1 VETIVDE
8 QTSRLE
14 QSDLLAQENHDKLS
28 SAEQGKL
35 WATYV
40 GNTMSVCVLNYMLKH
55 VEDQEIKNILEHAL
69 HLSEQF
75 VQSTHQ
81 IFVQEKFPIPIGFTN
96 EDVDLTAP
104 RLFDDEFYLHYLKY
118 VAKAGISIYGIAIP
132 LVTRADI
139 RQFFTNCMDQTVNL
153 INQVTTVLLKK
164 GFLVKPPFIPY
175 PETVD
180 FIDKHSYHNGFFGR
194 VRPLQALEITHLY
207 DNVENN
213 ATSKAVLIGFSQVAK
228 SNQSKAYFRRGL
240 EIATSHYETF
250 SGILQEAGLTTPS
263 IIDQLVTTSTTAPF
277 SDRLMLFHKLDMYAV
292 RIRAYGNAISMC
304 ARHDVATKYIGLL
317 AEVGNYVEDGS
328 NLLIKNGWLEQPPQA
343 VDRKALASNRH

>member
-1 VETIVDE
+1 METIVDE

-14 QSDLLAQENHDKLS
+14 QSDLLAQENNDKLS

-40 GNTMSVCVLNYMLKH
+40 GNTMSVCVLSYMLKH
-55 VEDQEIKNILEHAL
+55 VEDQEIKSILENAL

-75 VQSTHQ
+75 VQSTTQ
-81 IFVQEKFPIPIGFTN
+81 IFAQEKFPIPIGFTN

-104 RLFDDEFYLHYLKY
+104 RLFEDEFYLHYLKY
-118 VAKAGISIYGIAIP
+118 VAKAGISLYGIAIP

-164 GFLVKPPFIPY
+164 GFLVKPPYIPY
-175 PETVD
+175 PESVD
-180 FIDKHSYHNGFFGR
+180 FIDKNSYHNGFFGR

-207 DNVENN
+207 DNIENN
-213 ATSKAVLIGFSQVAK
+213 ATSRAVLIGFSQVAK

-250 SGILQEAGLTTPS
+250 SGILQEGGLTAPT

-292 RIRAYGNAISMC
+292 RIRAYGNALSMC
-304 ARHDVATKYIGLL
+304 ARHDVAAKYIAFL
-317 AEVGNYVEDGS
+317 AEVGNYAEDGS